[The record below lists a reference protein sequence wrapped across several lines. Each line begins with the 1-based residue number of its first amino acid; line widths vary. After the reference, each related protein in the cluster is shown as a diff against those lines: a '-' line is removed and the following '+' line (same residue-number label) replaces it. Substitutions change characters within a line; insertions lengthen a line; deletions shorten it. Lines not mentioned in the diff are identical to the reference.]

1 MNQEEIGFQF
11 KNIEI
16 LEFSFKHPLMEIPEN
31 TPFKFDIN
39 IEHKVNIEEKVIM
52 VISSFNIFFD
62 EMNEKTGKAVISCIY
77 HIDNI
82 HQFVDKTDKFSLSD
96 NLITMFNSISIST
109 CRGVLFSL
117 FRGTPLQSVLLPI
130 INPRNLVKNGIN

>member
-77 HIDNI
+77 LIDNI
-82 HQFVDKTDKFSLSD
+82 HQFVDKTDKYSLSD

-109 CRGVLFSL
+109 CRGALFSL

-130 INPRNLVKNGIN
+130 INPRNLIKNGIN